1 MTGYCAVACLGLAD
15 GRSAGAID
23 GAWLVWY
30 DPAGNDGNGDATW
43 SHNPAE
49 AARFTDEEWNGL
61 YEAVPANRP
70 LRTDGKPNRPITM
83 FNLAVVP
90 VRPGELPSI
99 PPDADPPSPSRPN
112 ETDAEFLNLLARM
125 VAGAAQPRTA

>member
-1 MTGYCAVACLGLAD
+1 MGDCAVACLGLAD

-30 DPAGNDGNGDATW
+30 DPGGNDGNGDATW
-43 SHNPAE
+43 SHDPAE
-49 AARFTDEEWNGL
+49 AARFTDEEWARL

-70 LRTDGKPNRPITM
+70 LRSDGKPNRPITM

-90 VRPGELPSI
+90 LRPGELPSMR
-99 PPDADPPSPSRPN
+99 PKPDPPSPSRPA
-112 ETDAEFLNLLARM
+112 ETEAEFLDRLARM
-125 VAGAAQPRTA
+125 VTGAAQPRIV